1 MIAGQGTFAGLRMT
15 RILVVVGVA
24 IVALSLVSVAH
35 ATTRRAVVGTHYAR
49 VVADCADPAPGHAA
63 CYALRRVP
71 ATASTPGAQP
81 YVVHSSYAVGPAGGY
96 TPADLW
102 SAYGLGTKDSLT
114 AASGPGSDQT
124 VAIVD
129 AYDDPNIEADLGI
142 FDTQYDLPACTTA
155 NGCFKVVGQ
164 DGSSTLPTQKGQN
177 WDAET
182 SLDVEA
188 VHATCPDC
196 KIVLVEANSSLS
208 SNLATAENTAVAQGA
223 TEITNSY
230 GSGEFSD
237 ATTQNSYDHHGV
249 VITASGGD
257 NGYYNWDKSTLPASA
272 NTPAAYPQVV
282 AVGGTQLDLNTNG
295 TRSSERVWNDDT
307 GPNAADGLVGGS
319 GGGCSKIFTANLWQS
334 SLSEWSSASC
344 ASDGRLVADVS
355 AIGDPLTGFDT
366 YDSYNGQGWATTGG
380 TSLSSPVIAAIY
392 ALAGGSQDVNYPAAT
407 LYSGHASAP
416 SGLYDVST
424 GGNGYCDGKPA
435 TDCGTVPATRDDCGG
450 TTECDAA
457 TGFDGPSGLG
467 SPSGLTDFAPVIG
480 SFTLPASG
488 AANTSIAADASASTS
503 SVDSI
508 TSYHWDWGDGHSEA
522 TSSPQV
528 SHSFDPGV
536 YTVTLIA
543 STAAGHKSVPVTR
556 TINIDTS
563 PPSKDSSPS
572 ITGTPTDLST
582 LTEHHGTWSGSP
594 TSYSYQWQRCDSAGA
609 TCTDIA
615 GATSQTY
622 KLLDADVGH
631 TIVVLETATNAGG
644 DSTPAASDPTDVIGA
659 AAAPTT
665 AGFTQI
671 TGSPFSTGGTP
682 TEVAISPLGGLVAV
696 TNHDDDTVSMFSMNA
711 DGALSEVSGS
721 PFSTGPSPSAGMFSP
736 DGKFFAVADG
746 NAISMFSVAGDGT
759 LTAVTGSPF
768 VLKGANAGS
777 FPSPHAIAFSP
788 DGKHIAVADP
798 FYNDA
803 GAVHMLS
810 VASDGT
816 LSESATVAATPVT
829 QPASVAFS
837 PSGGLLAVTLQ
848 NNNKVQMYTVGSDG
862 SITAAGS
869 PKTVGHMPTDAQFSP
884 GGGLLAVSNLNDAT
898 ASVFSVGSSGAL
910 TEVSGSPF
918 TTPAAPGELSFSA
931 AGGLLAIAGP
941 SGMAD
946 GVGVDSVSSNGTLT
960 PVDDQPIDGFIT
972 ASNFGMQSVAFT
984 PGGGAMAVAN
994 QYTNKVY
1001 MFFQNP
1007 SASIDSPSGGTY
1019 DIGQSVPTTYSCHD
1033 SAEGPGIASCAD
1045 NNGSSDGTG
1054 TLDTS
1059 SSGTHYYAVTA
1070 TSKDGA
1076 HKAVVMSYTVRS
1088 IPVPTNT
1095 ALPTITGTAQ
1105 VGQTLTEHHGV
1116 WTGSPSS
1123 WDYQWQRCNADGVT
1137 CSDIS
1142 GASAQ
1147 TYTLTPDD
1155 NGLRIAVKEWA
1166 TNSGGKSAPAESA
1179 ATAAVTEPSSGG
1191 GGGGGG
1197 GGGTTPPQNP
1207 PPVSYPST
1215 PPGAAPGSTPPAG
1228 DNRSRLDSMFAAV
1241 ASPHGKAASIGKLL
1255 KAGGF
1260 TLTVTS
1266 PEPGV
1271 LVTSWYVVP
1280 RGAHLSKAKHK
1291 AKPVLIAKG
1300 RVTFSGAGSAKLKIK
1315 LTGTGKRM
1323 LKHAKRMKLTGKSAF
1338 TPNGGAAVVSMKKF
1352 TLKK

>member
-1 MIAGQGTFAGLRMT
+1 MIGRQGTFGGLRPTWMLAA
-15 RILVVVGVA
+15 IAVA
-24 IVALSLVSVAH
+24 IVALSLASVAR
-35 ATTRRAVVGTHYAR
+35 ANTRRAVVGTHYAR
-49 VVADCADPAPGHAA
+49 VVADCADAAPGHAS

-71 ATASTPGAQP
+71 ASASTPGAQP

-114 AASGPGSDQT
+114 ATGGPGSDQT

-129 AYDDPNIEADLGI
+129 AYDDPNIEADLGT
-142 FDTQYDLPACTTA
+142 FDSQYDLPACTTT
-155 NGCFKVVGQ
+155 NGCFKEVGQ
-164 DGSSTLPTQKGQN
+164 DGSSTLPTKKGQN

-208 SNLATAENTAVAQGA
+208 SDLATAENTAVSQGA
-223 TEITNSY
+223 TEVTNSY
-230 GSGEFSD
+230 GAGEFSD
-237 ATTQNSYDHHGV
+237 STTQNSYDHHGV

-257 NGYYNWDKSTLPASA
+257 NGYYNWDKSGLAASA

-282 AVGGTQLDLNTNG
+282 AVGGTQLDLNSNG
-295 TRSSERVWNDDT
+295 TRADERVWNDDT

-319 GGGCSKIFTANLWQS
+319 GGGCSKIFTADLWQS
-334 SLSEWSSASC
+334 SLSDWSPAGC
-344 ASDGRLVADVS
+344 GSDRLVADVS

-392 ALAGGSQDVNYPAAT
+392 ALAGGSQDVDYPAAT

-424 GGNGYCDGKPA
+424 GGNGYCDGKSA
-435 TDCGTVPATRDDCGG
+435 ADCGTVPATNDDCNG
-450 TTECDAA
+450 TTACDAA
-457 TGFDGPSGLG
+457 VGFDGPSGLG
-467 SPSGLTDFAPVIG
+467 SPSGFTDFAPVIG
-480 SFTLPASG
+480 SFTLPATG
-488 AANTSIAADASASTS
+488 AASTSIPADASASSS

-528 SHSFDPGV
+528 SHSFTPGV
-536 YTVTLIA
+536 YTVTLTA
-543 STAAGHKSVPVTR
+543 STGAGHKSVPVTR
-556 TINIDTS
+556 TINIDTP
-563 PPSKDSSPS
+563 PPSNDSAPA

-582 LTEHHGTWSGSP
+582 LTEHHGAWSGSP

-609 TCTDIA
+609 NCTDIP

-659 AAAPTT
+659 APAATT
-665 AGFTQI
+665 AGFTQV
-671 TGSPFSTGGTP
+671 TGSPFDTGGTP

-696 TNHDDDTVSMFSMNA
+696 TNHDDNTVSMFSMDA
-711 DGALSEVSGS
+711 DGVLTEVTGS
-721 PFSTGPSPSAGMFSP
+721 PFTTGPSPTAGVFSP

-759 LTAVTGSPF
+759 LTAVSGSPF
-768 VLKGANAGS
+768 VLRGSNAG
-777 FPSPHAIAFSP
+777 PNPAPHAIAFSP

-798 FYNDA
+798 FYNDV

-810 VASDGT
+810 VGSDGT
-816 LSESATVAATPVT
+816 LNESATVAATPVT
-829 QPASVAFS
+829 QPFSVGFS

-862 SITAAGS
+862 SITAAGA

-884 GGGLLAVSNLNDAT
+884 GGSLLAVSNLNDNT
-898 ASVFSVGSSGAL
+898 VSMFSVGSSGAL
-910 TEVSGSPF
+910 TQVSGSPY
-918 TTPAAPGELSFSA
+918 ASSVAPGEVSFSD
-931 AGGLLAIAGP
+931 AGGLLAVEGP
-941 SGMAD
+941 SGVEN
-946 GVGVDSVSSNGTLT
+946 GVWVASVGSGGALT
-960 PVDDQPIDGFIT
+960 AVDDQPIGGFDT
-972 ASNFGMQSVAFT
+972 YNSFGMQSVAFT

-1001 MFFQNP
+1001 VFFQNP
-1007 SASIDSPSGGTY
+1007 SASIDSPAGGGTY

-1033 SAEGPGIASCAD
+1033 SSEGPGIASCAD
-1045 NNGSSDGTG
+1045 NHGGSGGTG

-1076 HKAVVMSYTVRS
+1076 KKTVVMSYTVRA

-1095 ALPTITGTAQ
+1095 APPTITGTAQ
-1105 VGQTLTEHHGV
+1105 QAQTLTEHHGA

-1123 WDYQWQRCNADGVT
+1123 WDYQWQRCNPDGTT
-1137 CSDIS
+1137 CSDIA
-1142 GASAQ
+1142 GATGQ
-1147 TYTLTPDD
+1147 TYTLTSDED
-1155 NGLRIAVKEWA
+1155 GLRIVVKEWA
-1166 TNSGGKSAPAESA
+1166 TNSGGKSAPAVSA
-1179 ATAAVTEPSSGG
+1179 ATAPVAQLPS
-1191 GGGGGG
+1191 GGG
-1197 GGGTTPPQNP
+1197 GGGTTPTPNPTP
-1207 PPVSYPST
+1207 PPYQGTPSG
-1215 PPGAAPGSTPPAG
+1215 PAPTSPAG
-1228 DNRSRLDSMFAAV
+1228 NTKPRLDSMFASV
-1241 ASPHGKAASIGKLL
+1241 ASPHGKAASIGRLL
-1255 KAGGF
+1255 KAHGF
-1260 TLTVTS
+1260 TITVSS
-1266 PEPGV
+1266 PEAGT
-1271 LVTSWYVVP
+1271 LVTSWYMVP
-1280 RGAHLSKAKHK
+1280 RGAHLTKAHKK
-1291 AKPVLIAKG
+1291 AKPVLIATG
-1300 RVTFSGAGSAKLKIK
+1300 RVRFTGPGSAKLKIK
-1315 LTGTGKRM
+1315 LTGTGKRL
-1323 LKHAKRMKLTGKSAF
+1323 LKHARRMKLTGKSAF
-1338 TPNGGAAVVSMKKF
+1338 TPPGSAAVVSMKKF